1 MARKP
6 AARPASRS
14 PAKDASS
21 AKPRTPRPGAQG
33 APLLEWISGGVG
45 LVLVLV
51 TVGVIGCEALL
62 GDPSPPA
69 VTVEARAVHAVKGGW
84 LVEIEA
90 INSGGSPAAQVA
102 VEGELTLAGQEPETA
117 EASFDYVPDHS
128 RRGGGLFFTHDPR
141 AAQLSLRAKGYV
153 EP

>member
-6 AARPASRS
+6 A
-14 PAKDASS
+14 PAKA
-21 AKPRTPRPGAQG
+21 AAPKAAARATRAAPGAKG
-33 APLLEWISGGVG
+33 TPLLEWIAGGFG
-45 LVLVLV
+45 LVLVLL
-51 TVGVIGCEALL
+51 TVGVIGQEALF

-102 VEGELTLAGQEPETA
+102 VEGELVLPGQAPETA
-117 EASFDYVPDHS
+117 EANFDYVPDHS
-128 RRGGGLFFTHDPR
+128 RRTGGLFFSHDPR
-141 AAQLSLRAKGYV
+141 GAQLSLRAKGYAK
-153 EP
+153 P